1 MNRAASLVKGL
12 LALSTILLLIVGA
25 PALLL
30 LSGVLPDQLP
40 TLEQIT
46 AALTSRDETGQVLVA
61 VLIVAAAVLWAA
73 FTYSVLVEAVAA
85 ARGIRLTVPK
95 GPAGRPAATLVGA
108 VIAMGASTMTATAA
122 PPAQSLVVAQE
133 ATPAVEAAPAAE
145 AKTTEIASPDQA
157 ADRGVTVK
165 RHETLW
171 SIADRELGDPTR
183 YREIAALN
191 GLSQP
196 YTITPG
202 QQLLLPGHAPTPVT
216 VEAGDTLAE
225 IAAEHDTTWMALA
238 EANPQITDPDLIH
251 VGDTIVVPTPQTQGK
266 GTPTTGTQAKE
277 PADAV
282 REGGAAIHTAAEQD
296 AASSGGGAVGPEVTE
311 KPPQVIPEPAPTA
324 PPSPVAPAP
333 AETTNEDSTA
343 EVPLEQIAGIA
354 AFAGGGAVLA
364 AGTLTLLR
372 RRRTAQRRHRRPGRA
387 APIPATE
394 LVPIERSVR
403 AAGTDALATLESMDQ
418 ALRSLAATC
427 ADQDRPFPPVAAVE
441 LDGSEVIVH
450 LSDPA
455 DLPTPWTG
463 EATRWVH
470 DSPGTDQTVPE
481 GEPPLPALVTVGTGP
496 RGQVWLLNLEEL
508 GAVTITG
515 DADKS
520 ADLIRYMAAELAV
533 NDWSQTVR
541 MDLVDV
547 ATEIAAIDPGRIHV
561 HDQAAHAAQDLTA
574 HAVGTID
581 RCTDEGTTVA
591 DARANQTGEDLWTSR
606 ALLVARNDDPAVAQA
621 AQTVATSVGRAGAS
635 VVSLSAHDPEDDL
648 ATTIEVTADGH
659 LFMPRTGL
667 RLTACA
673 LPIDEAHG
681 IVQLLDQGRAQHD
694 EPMPLAAPSDADEDW
709 RSMTDASG
717 ALREEYTQPRQD
729 HDAAEASSSLLPP
742 NEDEWI
748 AQTAT
753 TVEDVERIAP
763 RVTESVRQDL
773 EDRDPDLDEDLERW
787 HSPDCDLPRLSLLGP
802 VTARVGGDARAVLE
816 DSRAYLTELLAYL
829 ALRPQGATMA
839 EVREA
844 FGISDG
850 RVRSSIKSLRDWLGT
865 NPRTGKPHLPN
876 AKDSRAAKI
885 RGVGVYQVD
894 DVLVDVDLFRRLR
907 ARGQARGEHGLEDLN
922 AALAL
927 VEGPPFDQLRAG
939 GWSWLAEGDRPDQ
952 QMVCAVTDVAHIVIN
967 HAIATND
974 GPTALATAEA
984 VMAAVP
990 HEEIARLDLV
1000 AAMSATGHGNT
1011 AGQLRQSVLE
1021 SSDDTL
1027 PVDLSERTDRIVR
1040 DREWAKEAS

>member
-1 MNRAASLVKGL
+1 MTRAANFVKGL
-12 LALSTILLLIVGA
+12 LALATILLLIVGA

-40 TLEQIT
+40 TLDQIT
-46 AALTSRDETGQVLVA
+46 SALTSRDETGQVLIA
-61 VLIVAAAVLWAA
+61 VLVIAAAVLWAA
-73 FTYSVLVEAVAA
+73 FTYSVLVEAIAA
-85 ARGIRLTVPK
+85 ARGIRLSVPK
-95 GPAGRPAATLVGA
+95 GPAGRPAAALVGA

-122 PPAQSLVVAQE
+122 PAAQPLVAAQE
-133 ATPAVEAAPAAE
+133 STASVT
-145 AKTTEIASPDQA
+145 ASPEESQTEAESAPSRQA
-157 ADRGVTVK
+157 STREVTVQ

-171 SIADRELGDPTR
+171 SISDRELGDPMR

-202 QQLLLPGHAPTPVT
+202 QQLLLPGHAPSAVT
-216 VEAGDTLAE
+216 VEPGDTLAE
-225 IAAEHDTTWMALA
+225 IAAENDTTWMALA
-238 EANPQITDPDLIH
+238 EANPQITNPDLIH
-251 VGDTIVVPTPQTQGK
+251 VGDTIAVPTVQPQ
-266 GTPTTGTQAKE
+266 GTTEGTQAE
-277 PADAV
+277 EATEALEDAS
-282 REGGAAIHTAAEQD
+282 ETGLSAAEQ
-296 AASSGGGAVGPEVTE
+296 E
-311 KPPQVIPEPAPTA
+311 
-324 PPSPVAPAP
+324 APAAGGEDREPQAPETAAPVVPETVPNESPSAAAP
-333 AETTNEDSTA
+333 AQPQAEGDEATA
-343 EVPLEQIAGIA
+343 DVPLAEIAGIA

-387 APIPATE
+387 APTPATE
-394 LVPIERSVR
+394 LVPIERGVR
-403 AAGTDALATLESMDQ
+403 SAGTGVLATLESMDQ

-427 ADQDRPFPPVAAVE
+427 ASQQRPFPPVAAVE
-441 LDGSEVIVH
+441 LDGPEVVIH
-450 LSDPA
+450 LSAPA
-455 DLPTPWTG
+455 DLPAPWAG
-463 EATRWVH
+463 EGTRWVY
-470 DSPGTDQTVPE
+470 DGTDLDESVHD
-481 GEPPLPALVTVGTGP
+481 GEAPIPALVTVGTGP
-496 RGQVWLLNLEEL
+496 QGEVWLLNLEEL

-561 HDQAAHAAQDLTA
+561 HDQAERAAQDLTA
-574 HAVGTID
+574 HAVSTID
-581 RCTDEGTTVA
+581 RTGEAGTTVA
-591 DARANQTGEDLWTSR
+591 DARANQTGEDLWTSS
-606 ALLVARNDDPAVAQA
+606 ALLVARNDDPAVVQA
-621 AQTVATSVGRAGAS
+621 AHTVATSVGRAGAS
-635 VVSLSAHDPEDDL
+635 VVSLSQHDPQDDL
-648 ATTIEVTADGH
+648 ITVIDVSADGH

-673 LPIDEAHG
+673 LPTDEAHG

-694 EPMPLAAPSDADEDW
+694 EPMPLAASGGEDEDW
-709 RSMTDASG
+709 RSMTDTAG
-717 ALREEYTQPRQD
+717 ALREEFTQPRD
-729 HDAAEASSSLLPP
+729 EHGDDETSSSVLPP
-742 NEDEWI
+742 DEDEWI

-763 RVTESVRQDL
+763 RVTESVRADL
-773 EDRDPDLDEDLERW
+773 EARDPDLDADLERW
-787 HSPDCDLPRLSLLGP
+787 HSQDCDLPRLSLLGP

-844 FGISDG
+844 FGVSDG

-865 NPRTGKPHLPN
+865 NPRTDKPHLPN
-876 AKDSRAAKI
+876 AKDSRASKI

-907 ARGQARGEHGLEDLN
+907 ARGQARGEHGIEDLK
-922 AALAL
+922 AALTL
-927 VEGPPFDQLRAG
+927 VEGPPFEHLRPG

-1000 AAMSATGHGNT
+1000 AAMSAAGHGNS
-1011 AGQLRQSVLE
+1011 AAKLRQSVLE
-1021 SSDDTL
+1021 SSDEAL